1 MDNTL
6 KQLLQ
11 ELVAVSMERDKIA
24 EQLRLLQADYTD
36 LKNKTEKSLG
46 AGKSV

>member
-6 KQLLQ
+6 KQLVQ
-11 ELVAVSMERDKIA
+11 ELVDTSAELRRVS
-24 EQLRLLQADYTD
+24 EQLRLLQADFTD
-36 LKNKTEKSLG
+36 LKNKADKG

>member
-6 KQLLQ
+6 KQILQ
-11 ELVAVSMERDKIA
+11 DYIDVSAELARVR

-36 LKNKTEKSLG
+36 MKNKADKG